1 MTRIKICGITSVT
14 DALVAT
20 ACGVDVL
27 GLVFYSKSPRH
38 VTTEQATEIARA
50 VPPFTT
56 LVGLFVNATERAI
69 GQVLDHVPLGVLQF
83 HGDESEAQCSRWSR
97 PYIKAF
103 RIRPELPVVEMVAPY
118 VSASGF
124 LLDSYT
130 PGVPGG
136 TGEAFDWELIPDN
149 LGKPVILAGG
159 LHAGNVQLA
168 IKTVQP
174 YAVDVS
180 SGVEVRPGQKDRGK
194 IEAFVKE
201 ADREQSALLRRQ

>member
-14 DALVAT
+14 DALTAT
-20 ACGVDVL
+20 ASGVDVL
-27 GLVFYSKSPRH
+27 GLVFYPKSPRY
-38 VTTEQATEIARA
+38 VTVGQAVEIACA

-56 LVGLFVNATERAI
+56 LVGLFVNAEAQTIR
-69 GQVLDHVPLGVLQF
+69 QVLDHVPLCVLQF
-83 HGDESEAQCSRWSR
+83 HGEESDAECRCWGR

-103 RIRPELPVVEMVAPY
+103 RVRPGLPVAEMVAPY
-118 VSASGF
+118 ASASGY

-136 TGEAFDWELIPDN
+136 TGEAFDWGLIPDT

-159 LHAGNVQLA
+159 LHAGNVQAA
-168 IKTVQP
+168 IEAVQP

-180 SGVEVRPGQKDRGK
+180 SGVEASPGHKDSGK
-194 IEAFVKE
+194 IEAFVNKT
-201 ADREQSALLRRQ
+201 ADSFRHSGV